1 MSHDDRLSRVL
12 KKINRDGALDKWA
25 DEEGQRLPDSESVER
40 DVFARVSAELD
51 RRTASAPRASPSLWE
66 RLSAWI
72 GGSGPKMWVI
82 AGCASGVIALV
93 LAWQLGSLASSPSGD
108 VLIATTGSG
117 DDAQTATLLLEPEQ
131 EDAVISEL
139 RSLGVYSASK
149 PMGVNTLVEVRA
161 EGENTSRVAAF
172 LQRYGIKVNPSKA
185 WTLTFKRKK
194 KAP

>member
-1 MSHDDRLSRVL
+1 MSHDDRLSRLL

-25 DEEGQRLPDSESVER
+25 DEEGQRLPDSEPINR

-51 RRTASAPRASPSLWE
+51 RRAASAPRASPPFRE

-72 GGSGPKMWVI
+72 GGGGPKMWVI